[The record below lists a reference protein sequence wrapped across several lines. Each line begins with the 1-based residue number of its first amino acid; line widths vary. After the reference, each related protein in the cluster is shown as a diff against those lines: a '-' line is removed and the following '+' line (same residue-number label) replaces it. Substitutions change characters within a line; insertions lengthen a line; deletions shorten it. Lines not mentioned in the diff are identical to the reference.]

1 FHSYGMNVLAALALS
16 ATLYHCLNHALF
28 KSLLFLT
35 TGSVMHATSQRSLGK
50 LGGLIRSMPWVAA
63 LALIGTIAIAGLPP
77 LNGFA
82 SEWMLF
88 QAFLLT
94 PTLPNTY
101 LNMLVPV
108 GTAALALA
116 VALAGYVMVKFYGI
130 VFLGLPREPLPHAR
144 DAGPMER

>member
-1 FHSYGMNVLAALALS
+1 MNVLAALALA

-28 KSLLFLT
+28 KSLLFLA

-50 LGGLIRSMPWVAA
+50 LGGLIRRMPWVAA
-63 LALIGTIAIAGLPP
+63 LALIGTLAIAGLPP

-94 PTLPNTY
+94 PGPAQL
-101 LNMLVPV
+101 LSEHVR
-108 GTAALALA
+108 
-116 VALAGYVMVKFYGI
+116 AGGH
-130 VFLGLPREPLPHAR
+130 GG
-144 DAGPMER
+144 AGAGRGAGRAT